1 MHVFPVRR
9 PQIGLS
15 ISGQRLT
22 LVEVSRSWRRGR
34 EKAGLRH
41 VAERDLPSGLVRPSA
56 TERNLSDVPALAQ
69 EVRAL
74 LGTTR
79 TVPVALSLP
88 DLCGQI
94 GLFEFE
100 TLSQQVAEQVNL
112 LRWRFEHDLKVPV
125 PDSRL
130 VHRVFPLPHTT
141 AASDPKPSASA
152 RVLAVAIRGDILAQ
166 YEQLCEQA
174 GLLPVTVGI
183 ASLQLF
189 DFCHSVMKSAEELF
203 FAHRLDDSFSF
214 IAVRHGCP
222 VFLRIKSLHQAQTD
236 LTSEL
241 IGTLQFYDDQQLPS
255 PRLSDD
261 RPRPLFILESRAA
274 GRAPASPAD
283 HLFPARHVNH
293 PASRLSSRV
302 EIISLGWEDMPVEW
316 NELSS
321 PPVSGLPA
329 LAGVMVS

>member
-1 MHVFPVRR
+1 MPLFPVRR
-9 PQIGLS
+9 PTIGLS

-22 LVEVSRSWRRGR
+22 LVELHRGWRLGRGQ
-34 EKAGLRH
+34 AGLRH

-74 LGTTR
+74 LSTR
-79 TVPVALSLP
+79 RTLPIALSLP
-88 DLCGQI
+88 DLCAQI

-100 TLSQQVAEQVNL
+100 TLSQQVAEQANL

-130 VHRVFPLPHTT
+130 VHRVYPLPHK
-141 AASDPKPSASA
+141 ASESGKKSSPPA
-152 RVLAVAIRGDILAQ
+152 RVLTVAIRRDILAQ

-189 DFCHSVMKSAEELF
+189 DLCHSVMETAEELF
-203 FAHRLDDSFSF
+203 FAHRSDDSFSF

-222 VFLRIKSLHQAQTD
+222 VFLRIKPLRQAQAD
-236 LTSEL
+236 LTGEL
-241 IGTLQFYDDQQLPS
+241 IGTLQFYDDQQLRS
-255 PRLSDD
+255 QHTSDA
-261 RPRPLFILESRAA
+261 RPRPLFILGGRAA
-274 GRAPASPAD
+274 EQAPASRAD
-283 HLFPARHVNH
+283 HLFPACHVIH
-293 PASRLSSRV
+293 PKSRLSSRI
-302 EIISLGWEDMPVEW
+302 EIIPLGWEDMPIVW

-321 PPVSGLPA
+321 PPVSGLSA

>member
-22 LVEVSRSWRRGR
+22 LVELRRGWR
-34 EKAGLRH
+34 LGQGQARLRH
-41 VAERDLPSGLVRPSA
+41 VAERDLPTGLVRPSA
-56 TERNLSDVPALAQ
+56 TERNLSDIPALAQ

-74 LGTTR
+74 LGTSGTL
-79 TVPVALSLP
+79 PVALSLP
-88 DLCGQI
+88 DLCAQV

-100 TLSQQVAEQVNL
+100 TLSQQVAEQANL
-112 LRWRFEHDLKVPV
+112 LRWRFEQDLKVPV

-130 VHRVFPLPHTT
+130 VHRVFPLPHT
-141 AASDPKPSASA
+141 ASASDQKSSASA
-152 RVLAVAIRGDILAQ
+152 RVLAVTIRGDILAQ

-174 GLLPVTVGI
+174 GLLPVSIGI

-222 VFLRIKSLHQAQTD
+222 VFLRIKSLRQAQTD
-236 LTSEL
+236 LTGEL

-261 RPRPLFILESRAA
+261 RPRPLFFLGSRATE
-274 GRAPASPAD
+274 RAPALRAD
-283 HLFPARHVNH
+283 PLFPACHVIH

-302 EIISLGWEDMPVEW
+302 EIIPLGWEDMPIEW

-321 PPVSGLPA
+321 PPVSGLSA
-329 LAGVMVS
+329 LAGVMMS

>member
-22 LVEVSRSWRRGR
+22 LVELSRGWRPGPRN
-34 EKAGLRH
+34 AVLRR
-41 VAERDLPSGLVRPSA
+41 VDERNLPSGLVCPSA

-74 LGTTR
+74 LGTRR
-79 TVPVALSLP
+79 TWPISLSLP
-88 DLCGQI
+88 DLCAQI

-100 TLSQQVAEQVNL
+100 TLSQQVAEQANL
-112 LRWRFEHDLKVPV
+112 LRWRFEQDLKVPV
-125 PDSRL
+125 ADSRL

-141 AASDPKPSASA
+141 AGSDQKSSASA
-152 RVLAVAIRGDILAQ
+152 RVLAVAIRRDILAQ
-166 YEQLCEQA
+166 YEQLCAQA

-214 IAVRHGCP
+214 MAVRHGCP
-222 VFLRIKSLHQAQTD
+222 VFLRIKSLRQAQTD
-236 LTSEL
+236 LTGEL

-261 RPRPLFILESRAA
+261 RPRPLFFLGSRATDP
-274 GRAPASPAD
+274 APASRAD
-283 HLFPARHVNH
+283 HLFPACHVIH
-293 PASRLSSRV
+293 PASRLSSRI
-302 EIISLGWEDMPVEW
+302 EILPLGWEDMPIEW

-321 PPVSGLPA
+321 PPVAGLSA

>member
-22 LVEVSRSWRRGR
+22 LVELRRAWRLGRGQ
-34 EKAGLRH
+34 AGLRH
-41 VAERDLPSGLVRPSA
+41 VAERDLSIGLVRPSA
-56 TERNLSDVPALAQ
+56 TERNLSDVPTLAE

-79 TVPVALSLP
+79 TLPVALSLP
-88 DLCGQI
+88 DLCAQI
-94 GLFEFE
+94 GLFEFD
-100 TLSQQVAEQVNL
+100 TLSQQVAEQAKL
-112 LRWRFEHDLKVPV
+112 LRWRFEQDLKVPV

-130 VHRVFPLPHTT
+130 VHRVYPLPHKTSESGKKSSHP
-141 AASDPKPSASA
+141 AW
-152 RVLAVAIRGDILAQ
+152 VLAVAIRRDILAQ

-189 DFCHSVMKSAEELF
+189 DLCHSVMNTAEELF
-203 FAHRLDDSFSF
+203 FAHQSDDSFSF

-222 VFLRIKSLHQAQTD
+222 VFLRIKSLRQAQTD
-236 LTSEL
+236 LTGEL

-261 RPRPLFILESRAA
+261 MPRPLFFLGSSAA
-274 GRAPASPAD
+274 ERVPASRAD
-283 HLFPARHVNH
+283 HLSPACHVIH
-293 PASRLSSRV
+293 PASRLSSRI
-302 EIISLGWEDMPVEW
+302 EIIPLGWEDMPIEW

-321 PPVSGLPA
+321 PPVSGLSA
-329 LAGVMVS
+329 LAGVMMS